1 MVLIERVLIV
11 VLVCVFLAQ
20 AQAATKRTQVK
31 NRPTKPCELIS
42 LVSCCCRRG
51 MPHG

>member
-11 VLVCVFLAQ
+11 VLVCGVFLAQ

-31 NRPTKPCELIS
+31 KPPS
-42 LVSCCCRRG
+42 NQARG
-51 MPHG
+51 S